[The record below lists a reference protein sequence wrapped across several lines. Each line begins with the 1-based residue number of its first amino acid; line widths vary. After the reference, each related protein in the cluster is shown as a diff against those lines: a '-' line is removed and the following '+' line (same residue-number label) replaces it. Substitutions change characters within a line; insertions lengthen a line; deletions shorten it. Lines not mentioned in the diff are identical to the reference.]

1 MEQVA
6 YSLKKRFNLSEEIG
20 VMELQKALPPN
31 MLSKLLQKRQMEEV
45 SSAGELGVLG
55 HRYPDT
61 R

>member
-6 YSLKKRFNLSEEIG
+6 YSLKKLFNLSEEIG

-45 SSAGELGVLG
+45 SSAGELRHTV
-55 HRYPDT
+55 R
-61 R
+61 